1 LWIAHAGTVDRVS
14 DTDALVA
21 RYQAG
26 YPDAFAALY
35 RTHRADV
42 VRIVRRL
49 AGPHELDDIVQDVFV
64 QVYRSL
70 KDFRK
75 DARFTTWL
83 YRVTVNVVLMRRRA
97 RRCRPA
103 LVELDGIDAPEAE
116 SQRPD
121 EQLARRQRAEAL
133 VRLLNRL
140 SEKKRTAYVLHEIEG
155 MAPSE
160 IARVVGAPVLTV
172 RTRLFY
178 ARRELAQ
185 LLRQEPPFP
194 RRDGSRPS
202 ETG

>member
-1 LWIAHAGTVDRVS
+1 D
-14 DTDALVA
+14 VA
-21 RYQAG
+21 
-26 YPDAFAALY
+26 
-35 RTHRADV
+35 
-42 VRIVRRL
+42 RIVRRL
-49 AGPHELDDIVQDVFV
+49 AGSNELDDIVQDVFV

-70 KDFRK
+70 KDFRR

-116 SQRPD
+116 SLRPD

-155 MAPSE
+155 IDRKS
-160 IARVVGAPVLTV
+160 VVSGT
-172 RTRLFY
+172 
-178 ARRELAQ
+178 
-185 LLRQEPPFP
+185 
-194 RRDGSRPS
+194 
-202 ETG
+202 